1 MKKKVVIILSIIT
14 LVVCF
19 VFLVK
24 GFLWYK
30 TRVKE
35 QNLFKLQNEAIENII
50 DSRRVKNVGGQVVDP
65 FGEDKILQL
74 LFIGLDVR
82 VGQENGHCDAI
93 QLITIDQNLTIVKIT
108 AVPRGTYSPLPL
120 GKGTTSTDYY
130 VSNACGLGGLDY
142 GIKQIEKI
150 LGVKADYLIT
160 VNFSETMGILRN
172 LQLPTTET
180 LQWLRNRHGYA
191 IGEPQRA
198 HNHSTFI
205 KQMLLKFLPTKKTV
219 LDIPLQY
226 LAYKSVKTDLTFA
239 EVQSIVEVL
248 SSFDLANHPEKIQLF
263 MRPLYVVQDIAYD
276 PEGINNYLDQTL
288 GPIKNFLSK
297 EDYSALS
304 TETVQTKLLDIIKN
318 NKNNLEFISWAYENN
333 LWLQIEDREKR
344 FFAQYDFLVSN
355 LVLIP
360 DTVER
365 QSVIADYIVEMEN
378 RGESLWLEKA
388 KVLLKQEIG
397 Y

>member
-1 MKKKVVIILSIIT
+1 
-14 LVVCF
+14 
-19 VFLVK
+19 
-24 GFLWYK
+24 
-30 TRVKE
+30 
-35 QNLFKLQNEAIENII
+35 
-50 DSRRVKNVGGQVVDP
+50 
-65 FGEDKILQL
+65 
-74 LFIGLDVR
+74 
-82 VGQENGHCDAI
+82 
-93 QLITIDQNLTIVKIT
+93 
-108 AVPRGTYSPLPL
+108 
-120 GKGTTSTDYY
+120 
-130 VSNACGLGGLDY
+130 
-142 GIKQIEKI
+142 
-150 LGVKADYLIT
+150 
-160 VNFSETMGILRN
+160 
-172 LQLPTTET
+172 
-180 LQWLRNRHGYA
+180 
-191 IGEPQRA
+191 
-198 HNHSTFI
+198 
-205 KQMLLKFLPTKKTV
+205 
-219 LDIPLQY
+219 
-226 LAYKSVKTDLTFA
+226 
-239 EVQSIVEVL
+239 
-248 SSFDLANHPEKIQLF
+248 